1 MAHFRPT
8 LARIDVHALR
18 HNLAVLA
25 RQAAPEQL
33 LPVVKADAYGHGALT
48 VCRALSGFVD
58 TVAVALL
65 DEAVQLRARGVR
77 ENIVVLQGAHCADSL
92 HCAAQLRLTLVLEN
106 FRQIALLRSLRLPQ
120 ALSVWLKIDTGM
132 HRLGFAPEDVD
143 QALGQL
149 LMISHVRQP
158 VVLATHFASA
168 DRPLSGALARQR
180 QSFARLRDRWSLP
193 GSLNNSAAL
202 LLADRHVANWARC
215 GYLLYGGRVR
225 SDEQHC
231 QDQLQAVMQ
240 LQTRVIALRNI
251 AAGEAVGYDGSWIAP
266 RRSRIATLPI
276 GYADGYPRHAASG
289 TPVWINGR
297 RASLVG
303 RVSMD
308 LITVDVT
315 DIEGVDYDT
324 PVELWGAHLPV
335 DEVAA
340 HAGTI
345 GYQLLAG
352 LTARVPRYPLYGST
366 ADSGA
371 CHRAGTANNADTNIN
386 TSTNTNSGIVHRLE
400 PAERAGDV
408 LPASG
413 AQKSCT

>member
-8 LARIDVHALR
+8 VARIDVNALR

-33 LPVVKADAYGHGALT
+33 LPVIKADAYGHGAVM

-65 DEAVQLRARGVR
+65 DEAVQLRAQGIR
-77 ENIVVLQGAHCADSL
+77 ENIVVLQGAHCAASL
-92 HCAAQLRLTLVLEN
+92 HCAADLRLTLVLEN
-106 FRQIALLRSLRLPQ
+106 FRQIALLHTLRLPQ
-120 ALSVWLKIDTGM
+120 PVSAWLKVDTGM

-149 LMISHVRQP
+149 LMTGNVRQP

-168 DRPLSGALARQR
+168 DRPLSPALAKQR
-180 QSFARLRDRWSLP
+180 QCFAQLRDRWPLP
-193 GSLNNSAAL
+193 ASLNNSAAL
-202 LLADRHVANWARC
+202 LLGARHVANWARC

-225 SDEQHC
+225 RDEHRC

-240 LQTRVIALRNI
+240 LQTRVIGLREI
-251 AAGEAVGYDGSWIAP
+251 AAGEAVGYDGSWTAP

-297 RASLVG
+297 RAALAG

-315 DIEGVDYDT
+315 DIDGVDYDT

-352 LTARVPRYPLYGST
+352 LTARVPRQALYHSPADANADADAGTNDRDATRFVRPLS
-366 ADSGA
+366 ARSGA
-371 CHRAGTANNADTNIN
+371 GTTVACN
-386 TSTNTNSGIVHRLE
+386 
-400 PAERAGDV
+400 
-408 LPASG
+408 ASG
-413 AQKSCT
+413 TQQPYI